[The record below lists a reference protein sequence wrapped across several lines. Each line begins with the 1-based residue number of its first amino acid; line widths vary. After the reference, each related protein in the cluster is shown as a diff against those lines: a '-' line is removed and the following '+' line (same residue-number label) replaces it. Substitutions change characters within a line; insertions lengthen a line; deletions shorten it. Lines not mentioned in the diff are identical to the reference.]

1 MQKIFNIIKLF
12 SFKDFVIKISQE
24 LKMLN
29 ELLRIILKKYQ
40 EEKNFKIFFL
50 NIFYLF

>member
-12 SFKDFVIKISQE
+12 SFKDFMIKISQE

-29 ELLRIILKKYQ
+29 ELLIIKEISRR
-40 EEKNFKIFFL
+40 EEF
-50 NIFYLF
+50 